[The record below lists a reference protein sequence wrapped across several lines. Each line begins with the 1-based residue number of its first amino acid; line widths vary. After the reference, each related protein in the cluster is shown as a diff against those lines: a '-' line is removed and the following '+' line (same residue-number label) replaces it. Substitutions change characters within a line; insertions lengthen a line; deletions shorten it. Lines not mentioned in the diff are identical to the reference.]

1 MRSPMDPRK
10 LKRDAAKVHASLKEM
25 EDGTLVTT
33 RGVKIYIPAR
43 FAEQQM
49 AFLGTETSISG
60 IFAITVDDTY
70 LGVSLANAMMRI
82 EPTITNYIKIEDE
95 DYIEFVFTPG
105 SVVIANINLLKSDI
119 FIYRIYSELLGKGH
133 VPWFMGYQELGRIF
147 ESARHHA
154 GVSVGANHAIVEMI
168 VAAISRLADDRT
180 QYYRQS
186 IKTEKD
192 LATEPTFIPLRSVTY
207 GASNTTAKLVGA
219 YWEEGLTS
227 ALVNPSDTVE
237 PIEGLLR
244 R

>member
-1 MRSPMDPRK
+1 MDPKK
-10 LKRDAAKVHASLKEM
+10 LKRDASKVHAHLKEL
-25 EDGTLVTT
+25 EDGSLVTT
-33 RGVKIYIPAR
+33 KGCKIYIPTR
-43 FAEQQM
+43 FTEQQM

-70 LGVSLANAMMRI
+70 FGVSLANAMMRI

-95 DYIEFVFTPG
+95 DYIEFIFEPG
-105 SVVIANINLLKSDI
+105 SVVITNLNLLKTDT
-119 FIYRIYSELLGKGH
+119 FIYRIYSEIIAKGH
-133 VPWFMGYQELGRIF
+133 VPWFMSYEDLGRIF
-147 ESARHHA
+147 ESARYHA
-154 GVSVGANHAIVEMI
+154 GVAVGANHAIVEMI
-168 VAAISRLADDRT
+168 IAAISRVAEDRT
-180 QYYRQS
+180 KFYRHVV
-186 IKTEKD
+186 KTEKD
-192 LATEPTFIPLRSVTY
+192 LTTIAPFFIPLRSVTY